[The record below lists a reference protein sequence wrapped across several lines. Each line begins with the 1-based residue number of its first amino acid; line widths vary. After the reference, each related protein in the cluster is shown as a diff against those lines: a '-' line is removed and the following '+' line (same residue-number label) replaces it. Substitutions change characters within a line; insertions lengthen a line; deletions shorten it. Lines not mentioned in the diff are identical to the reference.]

1 MTDPF
6 FQSPETSHAA
16 QTPPPLTPVT
26 SSTDIPARSPIHP
39 KYLSPMSSPVDAAS
53 LPPRPVMGAA
63 RLASRNAMQAQL
75 GMCVQ
80 HPDTAA
86 VRRCDRCQARM
97 CATCD
102 FAFDRV
108 HVCPAC
114 VANPILPVSSRR
126 FVLAIAGLA
135 CVGFATAILGIVM
148 SGLWALNEH
157 EAGGVF
163 IALIFLPTIIGTI
176 ASCSAMNKQLGNHP
190 LLWTSTVWNLAM
202 VLILVVLMVI
212 GNLKG

>member
-6 FQSPETSHAA
+6 FQSPEASHAA
-16 QTPPPLTPVT
+16 QAPPPLTPDT
-26 SSTDIPARSPIHP
+26 SSVDVPARSPIHP

-114 VANPILPVSSRR
+114 VANPILPVSSHR

-148 SGLWALNEH
+148 SGLWIMDEKT
-157 EAGGVF
+157 AGVVF
-163 IALIFLPTIIGTI
+163 MVLIFLPSIAGTCV
-176 ASCSAMNKQLGNHP
+176 SCSAMSKQLGNHP
-190 LLWTSTVWNLAM
+190 LLWTSLIWNLGIL
-202 VLILVVLMVI
+202 LILVILSVI